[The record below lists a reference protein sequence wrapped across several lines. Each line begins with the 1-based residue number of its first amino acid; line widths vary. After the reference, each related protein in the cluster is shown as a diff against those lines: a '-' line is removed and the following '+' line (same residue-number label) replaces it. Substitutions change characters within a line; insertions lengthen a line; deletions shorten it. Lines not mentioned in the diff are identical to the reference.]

1 MPRSATAPVRSEASA
16 EGETRAAPVAGG
28 GMIPPGGGGGA
39 LSAPDL
45 AGVMEAFNTAAAR
58 LQATHEALH
67 AEVRSLKAELLEANQ
82 QVERSRRL
90 AALGEMAAGIAHE
103 VRNPLGS
110 IRLYAR
116 MLEEDLTDRPESR
129 SVASKIAGAVTR
141 LNAVVGDV
149 LSFAREI
156 KPRLGPA
163 DAHDLLRE
171 ALATAR
177 SDEGWWSGLTV
188 VTPEGEGP
196 AVACDCGLVLQA
208 LVNVIRNA
216 AEAMDARPPGA
227 ERVMTLEARPRR
239 RRGGDGAGP
248 SVGLIVRDTGPG
260 IPSDVMK
267 RMFNPFFTTRAS
279 GTGLGLAIVHRIVD
293 AHGGRTVVSNGKH
306 GGAVVELVLPA
317 ASAAGTAPLGVEG
330 LRYTAGVVPGVATP
344 SGSREEAGGREHLD
358 QCADGIPGAAGLVVS
373 PSGAASDHAAGG
385 GGVG

>member
-1 MPRSATAPVRSEASA
+1 ML
-16 EGETRAAPVAGG
+16 
-28 GMIPPGGGGGA
+28 PPGGGGGG

-129 SVASKIAGAVTR
+129 AVASKIAGAVTR
-141 LNAVVGDV
+141 LTAVVGDV

-163 DAHDLLRE
+163 DAHELLRE

-188 VTPEGEGP
+188 LAPEGEGP
-196 AVACDCGLVLQA
+196 GVACDSGLVLQA

-216 AEAMDARPPGA
+216 AEAMDASPQGA
-227 ERVMTLEARPRR
+227 ERVLTLEARSRR
-239 RRGGDGAGP
+239 RRGSDGVGP
-248 SVGLIVRDTGPG
+248 SIGLVVRDTGPG

-317 ASAAGTAPLGVEG
+317 VGAAGTPPLDVEG
-330 LRYTAGVVPGVATP
+330 LRYTGGAGPSVGTPG
-344 SGSREEAGGREHLD
+344 GNREEARGREHLD
-358 QCADGIPGAAGLVVS
+358 QSADGITGAAGFVGAA
-373 PSGAASDHAAGG
+373 SGAAGDHAAGG